1 MHPGVVHLTG
11 GLGNQLFGFYF
22 AKSLC
27 LIQNRQI
34 FVNKANLEPRG
45 FQLAPLE
52 TSLVENLATREYGK
66 KTFNK
71 KDLIQN
77 RFTRKIYFERAFSF
91 NPNLINSR
99 YLEYYGYFQSWK
111 YLESLKSSIQEDF
124 NQHISNIIGSNLY
137 FEFPQQ
143 AYVAI
148 HIRRGDYVNLQNYH
162 GLTTKEYF
170 QNSMRYLREYHGIDL
185 PVLVFS
191 DDIDKAKEI
200 IPDAFK
206 YVAKEDTRND
216 WDTLLLMANAQAL
229 VGSNSSFSW
238 WAAYGGNSKVAIFP
252 EPWFQNRKIDSSDL
266 LHPDWICLGI

>member
-111 YLESLKSSIQEDF
+111 YLESLKSSIKEDF
-124 NQHISNIIGSNLY
+124 NQHISNMVGSNLY

>member
-52 TSLVENLATREYGK
+52 TSLVENLAIREYSK

-99 YLEYYGYFQSWK
+99 YLESMGIS
-111 YLESLKSSIQEDF
+111 SLG
-124 NQHISNIIGSNLY
+124 N
-137 FEFPQQ
+137 
-143 AYVAI
+143 
-148 HIRRGDYVNLQNYH
+148 
-162 GLTTKEYF
+162 
-170 QNSMRYLREYHGIDL
+170 
-185 PVLVFS
+185 
-191 DDIDKAKEI
+191 
-200 IPDAFK
+200 
-206 YVAKEDTRND
+206 
-216 WDTLLLMANAQAL
+216 TL
-229 VGSNSSFSW
+229 
-238 WAAYGGNSKVAIFP
+238 KV
-252 EPWFQNRKIDSSDL
+252 
-266 LHPDWICLGI
+266 

>member
-91 NPNLINSR
+91 NPNLIDSR

-111 YLESLKSSIQEDF
+111 YLESLKSSIKEDF
-124 NQHISNIIGSNLY
+124 DQHISNMVSGNLY
-137 FEFPQQ
+137 FEFLQQ

-266 LHPDWICLGI
+266 LHPDWLRLGI

>member
-52 TSLVENLATREYGK
+52 TSLVENLAIREYSK

-111 YLESLKSSIQEDF
+111 YLESLKSSIKEDF
-124 NQHISNIIGSNLY
+124 NQHISNMVGSNLY

-191 DDIDKAKEI
+191 DDIDKAREI

-238 WAAYGGNSKVAIFP
+238 WAAYGGNSNVAIFP
-252 EPWFQNRKIDSSDL
+252 NPWFQNRKIDSSDL
-266 LHPDWICLGI
+266 LHPDWLRLGI

>member
-27 LIQNRQI
+27 LLQNRQI

-52 TSLVENLATREYGK
+52 TSLIENLAIREYGK

-91 NPNLINSR
+91 NPKLIDSR

-111 YLESLKSSIQEDF
+111 YLESIKPSIKEDF
-124 NQHISNIIGSNLY
+124 DQHISNMVSRNLY
-137 FEFPQQ
+137 FEFLQE

-170 QNSMRYLREYHGIDL
+170 QNSMKYLREFHGIDL

-191 DDIDKAKEI
+191 DDIDKAREI

-206 YVAKEDTRND
+206 YVAKDTRND

-252 EPWFQNRKIDSSDL
+252 KPWFQNRKIDSSDL